1 MVAFWEVLEVVE
13 RTPVV
18 DQVATRRRG
27 SSSKLNNLLN
37 IFGGSLKRNC
47 IEDSNENENENIS
60 ILTEDSREGFKIK
73 NKNENYST
81 LSIQGHLREKI
92 ADGGSKRKRLSD
104 TDSNPVESES
114 RQTKKWRG
122 Q

>member
-47 IEDSNENENENIS
+47 IEDSNENENIL
-60 ILTEDSREGFKIK
+60 ILTEDSREGFKIQ
-73 NKNENYST
+73 NENEKYTT
-81 LSIQGHLREKI
+81 LVQGHLRGKI
-92 ADGGSKRKRLSD
+92 
-104 TDSNPVESES
+104 
-114 RQTKKWRG
+114 TKMNKTW
-122 Q
+122 